1 MIKDFKKISD
11 MSPEVIEKYSSQ
23 VPEELVQIWKE
34 YGVGTFL
41 NDYLKIIN
49 PDDYKEF
56 VEETYFRGKESI
68 PVLATAFGDVIT
80 WQQNE
85 FLGQVKYKESDFELF
100 MEDMPLFLRF
110 LYDDEFINAYFEMP
124 LYQKAIKKYGELELD
139 ECFGFVPLLGLG
151 GKKHIDNLDKVKIK
165 EHLYLIT
172 ELVGGVF

>member
-1 MIKDFKKISD
+1 

-68 PVLATAFGDVIT
+68 PVLVTAFGDVIT

-100 MEDMPLFLRF
+100 MEDIVSYLFEDGEGF
-110 LYDDEFINAYFEMP
+110 LEVIYVIDLQAPETDIETIRQEFESVI
-124 LYQKAIKKYGELELD
+124 QSIK
-139 ECFGFVPLLGLG
+139 
-151 GKKHIDNLDKVKIK
+151 IS
-165 EHLYLIT
+165 
-172 ELVGGVF
+172 